1 MMKEYFNII
10 CILILYI
17 KKNSTFLNLKFE
29 FISDHVTITDLGH
42 TSTAS
47 IAVTEEGKFWNK
59 INCKIFIYKK

>member
-17 KKNSTFLNLKFE
+17 KKNSNFLKYE

-47 IAVTEEGKFWNK
+47 IAVTEEGKF
-59 INCKIFIYKK
+59 